1 MIKIEGLS
9 YFLGDCQALDNVC
22 LTVEN
27 GTIMGLVGVN
37 GAGKSTLLRLLA
49 GVYRADSGAVLYDNG
64 DVCDESTRR
73 DIFFLPDEPYYT
85 HQDTM
90 KSIINMY
97 KHFYPSFDIDTYSR
111 LVRELDIDEK
121 KPLRACSKGMRRQ
134 IYIAIAI
141 SVRPKYLLLDEAFDG
156 LDPLARKVFKE
167 HIAALVDQSGTG
179 VLISSHSL
187 RELEDF
193 CDSFVL
199 IDDHTV
205 KSYGDISEH
214 VERLCKFE
222 LAFTHTV
229 TNEFFADIPAC
240 SVNVRGKFAT
250 VVMEGEP
257 EKCMELL
264 RGLSPVI
271 MDQVAVDFEEAF
283 IHDVNKDRGV
293 L

>member
-1 MIKIEGLS
+1 MIRINSLNHK
-9 YFLGDCQALDNVC
+9 LGNK
-22 LTVEN
+22 TVLEDVN
-27 GTIMGLVGVN
+27 LEVKDGEIMGLVGIN
-37 GAGKSTLLRLLA
+37 GSGKTTLLRLLA
-49 GVYRADSGAVLYDNG
+49 GVYIPDSGSISYDGQPPTDPKVRQN
-64 DVCDESTRR
+64 
-73 DIFFLPDEPYYT
+73 IFFLPDEPYYST
-85 HQDTM
+85 HSTPD
-90 KSIINMY
+90 SIFEFY
-97 KHFYPSFDIDTYSR
+97 KAFYPDADKEEYYKILAIYGIDNKGTMR
-111 LVRELDIDEK
+111 NF
-121 KPLRACSKGMRRQ
+121 SKGMRRQ
-134 IYIAIAI
+134 TFVALALALK
-141 SVRPKYLLLDEAFDG
+141 PKYLLLDEAFDG

-167 HIAALVDQSGTG
+167 HIARIVDQNGTG

-199 IDDHTV
+199 IDDHAV

-271 MDQVAVDFEEAF
+271 MDQVAVDFEETF

>member
-1 MIKIEGLS
+1 MLCIDSLTHK
-9 YFLGDCQALDNVC
+9 LGNKTVLKDVS
-22 LTVEN
+22 LTVHDS
-27 GTIMGLVGVN
+27 GIMGIVGIN
-37 GAGKSTLLRLLA
+37 GAGKTTLLRLLA
-49 GVYRADSGAVLYDNG
+49 GVYIPDSGSITYDG
-64 DVCDESTRR
+64 QHPTDPKVRQG
-73 DIFFLPDEPYYT
+73 IFFLPDEPYYT
-85 HQDTM
+85 AHSTPD
-90 KSIINMY
+90 SIFEFY
-97 KHFYPSFDIDTYSR
+97 KTFYPNADKEQYHKILKIYGIEGNEAMRNF
-111 LVRELDIDEK
+111 
-121 KPLRACSKGMRRQ
+121 SKGMRRQ
-134 IYIAIAI
+134 TFVALALALKP
-141 SVRPKYLLLDEAFDG
+141 RYLLLDEAFDG

-264 RGLSPVI
+264 RSLSPVI

>member
-156 LDPLARKVFKE
+156 LDPVTRQVIKNELIRMVE
-167 HIAALVDQSGTG
+167 EDDTTVI
-179 VLISSHSL
+179 ISSHSL
-187 RELEDF
+187 REIEDF
-193 CDSFVL
+193 CDKYAV
-199 IDDHTV
+199 IDGKRV
-205 KSYGDISEH
+205 KSSGDISVATEQY
-214 VERLCKFE
+214 CKFM
-222 LAFTHTV
+222 LAFKTP
-229 TNEFFADIPAC
+229 ADKTLLEGMYAVSV
-240 SVNVRGKFAT
+240 SVNGKFVT
-250 VVMEGEP
+250 GVFKGKREDV
-257 EKCMELL
+257 EKRLL
-264 RGLSPVI
+264 TLSPVVI
-271 MDQVAVDFEEAF
+271 EEQPFDFEEAF
-283 IHDVNKDRGV
+283 ICEVKKDEK